1 MCTYSWK
8 VFLTI
13 EMWVS
18 ASLLQLILGSPDA
31 NRLYGDLMRD
41 YNKLIRPVVRNTD
54 ILTVFFG
61 IKFIQLIN
69 VVLGQHISLLE
80 LFKLRIL
87 FLLIMKL
94 LKSYSTRVSSN
105 AGRQASDSD
114 QVNIV
119 VSGRGQPSYH
129 NKRDR
134 SPGSSIPTHSKPSQE
149 NFLR

>member
-69 VVLGQHISLLE
+69 VDEVNQVITTNVIVRQSWVDYKLAWHPDNYGGIEQMDVL
-80 LFKLRIL
+80 
-87 FLLIMKL
+87 
-94 LKSYSTRVSSN
+94 SN
-105 AGRQASDSD
+105 SIWTPD
-114 QVNIV
+114 IV
-119 VSGRGQPSYH
+119 LY
-129 NKRDR
+129 NK
-134 SPGSSIPTHSKPSQE
+134 
-149 NFLR
+149 